1 MWRYFCPSKRRRA
14 MLLLAGITALTGSA
28 ATTGTVPVAATP
40 RDLTET
46 IPADGYQPPVFDRYL
61 PIIARMP
68 FGVAPPIPP
77 PPAAA
82 SSAAAAAAAAD
93 PGKNFVLFEIV
104 RAPVGDVMVGF
115 TDNNPKP
122 SRSLLLAVGEE
133 ADGYRVVAADIDA
146 ETATLEKDGASFELR
161 LNNSAPTNAAGASH
175 PAWPGNT
182 NLMSMGA
189 FVSRM
194 PRRAPEAMPPPAIPP
209 NPAGSAVSHDNSYV
223 NRLRDRREQLLKQ
236 TEEEQRRHEQEVM
249 SQAQSVSTDEIDKR
263 LRETNLNLIRK
274 GLKPIGTIELTPE
287 EDAKLVSEGVLPA
300 P

>member
-1 MWRYFCPSKRRRA
+1 
-14 MLLLAGITALTGSA
+14 MLLLAGTAALAGA
-28 ATTGTVPVAATP
+28 ATTGIVPVAATP

-46 IPADGYQPPVFDRYL
+46 APTDDYQPPVFDRYQ

-68 FGVAPPIPP
+68 FGVAPPPP
-77 PPAAA
+77 PPAAVA

-133 ADGYRVVAADIDA
+133 ADGYRVAAADIDA

-161 LNNSAPTNAAGASH
+161 LNSSTPTNAAGASH

-182 NLMSMGA
+182 NLMSMAA
-189 FVSRM
+189 FPSRM
-194 PRRAPEAMPPPAIPP
+194 AKRGLEAIPP
-209 NPAGSAVSHDNSYV
+209 PVIPAGIAGSHDNSYV

-236 TEEEQRRHEQEVM
+236 TEEEQRRHEQEAL
-249 SQAQSVSTDEIDKR
+249 SQAQSVSTDVIDKR
-263 LRETNLNLIRK
+263 LHETNLNLIRK